1 MVSIFYLVILV
12 LGADGVASVTIPQ
25 VSAEQCRVN
34 AERFNK
40 HKNLEIASPYGSVS
54 TTQRAFCVT
63 GAKI

>member
-1 MVSIFYLVILV
+1 MASIFYLVILV
-12 LGADGVASVTIPQ
+12 LGGEAITSVTLPQ
-25 VSAEQCRVN
+25 VSAEQCRMN

-40 HKNLEIASPYGSVS
+40 HKNLEIANPYGSVS